1 MASSRPSPEQGRQA
15 RTHRASS
22 RHCPGGDSAERQTVP
37 EGEAGSLGAQRGL
50 SDRAQD
56 SCARPMGAAGA
67 AGAVGARAHL
77 PRRHPLGGRRG
88 FELPLGLKTPLRSGE
103 LDGGRGSGSRPCRH
117 PGAQSG
123 RTGRSIRT
131 HLGSRFSFPLRKAFR
146 VGTAK
151 SRPELRV
158 AHRPPLGGRR
168 RRRKCSSPC

>member
-1 MASSRPSPEQGRQA
+1 MGTARPVASSRPSPEQGRQA

-56 SCARPMGAAGA
+56 SCARPVGA
-67 AGAVGARAHL
+67 AGAVGAVGAVGAGAHL

-88 FELPLGLKTPLRSGE
+88 FKLPLGLKTPLRSGE

-131 HLGSRFSFPLRKAFR
+131 HLGSPFLFSS
-146 VGTAK
+146 T
-151 SRPELRV
+151 
-158 AHRPPLGGRR
+158 
-168 RRRKCSSPC
+168 